1 MKQNLKVLITGATG
15 FVGSHLIPL
24 FDPSEYNVYGTSF
37 PQKPLRSQKDIFFL
51 DIRSDKKMDAVIQKT
66 RPDWIFHLAA
76 ISNVRHSW
84 QERKETLETNL
95 LGTFNLFEAARKYVP
110 ECRILFIS
118 SSDIYGIHSPSERM
132 LREDDSFQV
141 VNPYAFTKVG
151 AELLSQFYSQI
162 ENLDIVIARPFPHT
176 GPGQGADFVCA
187 DWAFQIA
194 RIERGLRE
202 PVIKVG
208 NIEVRRDF
216 MDARDVVRA
225 YLLLIQ
231 KGKRGEVYNV
241 CSGRAVSLKHILE
254 LLLSFSSRKISIETD
269 PEKIR
274 KVDIPVLV
282 GNNEKLKT
290 LTSWEPQI
298 SLEKTLGDLLDYWR
312 EKVK

>member
-1 MKQNLKVLITGATG
+1 LKQKLRVLLTGATG

-24 FDPSEYNVYGTSF
+24 FDPSKYDVYGTSF
-37 PQKPLRSQKDIFFL
+37 PQKPLRSQKNIIFL
-51 DIRSDKKMDAVIQKT
+51 DIRLDEQVDATIQKI

-76 ISNVRHSW
+76 VSNVRHSW

-95 LGTFNLFEAARKYVP
+95 LGTFSLFEAARKFVP

-118 SSDIYGIHSPSERM
+118 SSDIYGIHSPSEKK
-132 LREDDSFQV
+132 LGEDDSYHI
-141 VNPYAFTKVG
+141 VNPYAFTKASG
-151 AELLSQFYSQI
+151 ELLSKFYAQV
-162 ENLDIVIARPFPHT
+162 ENLNIIIARPFPHT
-176 GPGQGADFVCA
+176 GPGQGTDFVCA

-194 RIERGLRE
+194 RIERGLAE

-216 MDARDVVRA
+216 MDVRDVVRA
-225 YLLLIQ
+225 YFFLVQ

-254 LLLSFSSRKISIETD
+254 LLLSFSLRKISIETD

-274 KVDIPVLV
+274 KMDIPLLV
-282 GNNEKLKT
+282 GNNEKLKA
-290 LTSWEPQI
+290 LTSWKPKI
-298 SLEKTLGDLLDYWR
+298 PLEKTLGDLLDYWR
-312 EKVK
+312 EKVE

>member
-1 MKQNLKVLITGATG
+1 MKQKLRVLITGATG
-15 FVGSHLIPL
+15 FVGSHLVPL
-24 FDPSEYNVYGTSF
+24 FGPSEYDVYGTSF
-37 PQKPLRSQKDIFFL
+37 PQKPVRSQKNIIFL
-51 DIRSDKKMDAVIQKT
+51 DIRLDKKMDAAIQKT
-66 RPDWIFHLAA
+66 SPNWIFHLAA

-95 LGTFNLFEAARKYVP
+95 LGTLNLFEATRKFVP
-110 ECRILFIS
+110 ECRILLIS
-118 SSDIYGIHSPSERM
+118 SSDVYGIHSPSERM
-132 LREDDSFQV
+132 LSENDSCRV
-141 VNPYAFTKVG
+141 VNPYAFTKLG

-176 GPGQGADFVCA
+176 GPGQGTDFVCA

-216 MDARDVVRA
+216 MDVRDVVRA

-282 GNNEKLKT
+282 GNNEKIKA
-290 LTSWEPQI
+290 LTFWEPQI
-298 SLEKTLGDLLDYWR
+298 PLEKTLADLLQYWR
-312 EKVK
+312 DKAK